1 VKTRV
6 KARTY
11 AAATATTL
19 IACASGQVRL
29 NQLSTDWQD
38 DGGLSIGK
46 VWAQT
51 STATVPASADVVIG
65 IAGAGDR
72 IVALSLATGHKWT
85 FTHPLAARPVVAGPL
100 VVASGGGETFALDA
114 SDGHLV
120 WKTPTG
126 ALALVG
132 AGDDA
137 VVTVATLRQPGTNS
151 SVLLA
156 IARSG
161 EVLERVETDK
171 GLGIPAVFGH
181 KAFVPWAG
189 QYVSVLDL
197 ASGEE
202 QARVTLRRQ
211 TGRAWTEGGSLW
223 FGELG
228 FTRFDEHI
236 HEASAGRA
244 SSTDL
249 PARELPGGPKLMP
262 RGAVSLPTFANA
274 QDRVRLYARPVATSS
289 GAALSD
295 GRWYATYFRL
305 AMGFDALGAKLAW
318 VRLHDADVLGA
329 AAGSGGVVLCDER
342 GNVTS
347 LDAKSGRLLS
357 KASLGEAIVACV
369 VNVDNY
375 HFADAPES
383 AEPLAEQLEAA
394 LSAADPQ
401 LAAVQRML
409 LQELAPMPEASAT
422 QALLELASDSRT
434 PPDLRKDARAALAK
448 RTNGASELMA
458 ALGRHYD
465 YLNDVLVPPP
475 VGPIAQALGR
485 MKELAAAPLLAAHLL
500 DPETPLD
507 DLAQV
512 ADGLVTLAG
521 PSEAPALR
529 QFFGMYRA
537 NAEPAELVA
546 AVVSAGQ
553 TLRALHDKLGT
564 EEVNIAAG
572 DPMTMPDIR
581 EALAPVS
588 PP

>member
-1 VKTRV
+1 LKTRTRV
-6 KARTY
+6 
-11 AAATATTL
+11 AATATTL
-19 IACASGQVRL
+19 IACASGQARL

-46 VWAQT
+46 VWTQT
-51 STATVPASADVVIG
+51 STAAVPASADVVIG

-72 IVALSLATGHKWT
+72 IVALSLTTGHKWT

-137 VVTVATLRQPGTNS
+137 VVTAATLRQPGTNS

-156 IARSG
+156 VARSG
-161 EVLERVETDK
+161 EVLERIETDK

-189 QYVSVLDL
+189 QYVSVFNL
-197 ASGEE
+197 ASSEE

-211 TGRAWTEGGSLW
+211 TSRAWTEGGSLW

-262 RGAVSLPTFANA
+262 RGAVSLPTVANA
-274 QDRVRLYARPVATSS
+274 QDRVRLYARPAATSS

-305 AMGFDALGAKLAW
+305 AMGFDALDAKLAW

-347 LDAKSGRLLS
+347 LDAKTGSLIS
-357 KASLGEAIVACV
+357 KASLGEPIASCV
-369 VNVDNY
+369 VNVDDY

-383 AEPLAEQLEAA
+383 AGPLALQLEAA
-394 LSAADPQ
+394 LLAADPQ
-401 LAAVQRML
+401 LAALQRIL

-448 RTNGASELMA
+448 RVTGASELMA
-458 ALGRHYD
+458 ALRRHYD

-485 MKELAAAPLLAAHLL
+485 MKERAAAPLLAAHLL

-507 DLAQV
+507 DLAQL
-512 ADGLVTLAG
+512 ADALAALAG

-553 TLRALHDKLGT
+553 TLRGLHDKPGT
-564 EEVNIAAG
+564 EEVTIAAG
-572 DPMTMPDIR
+572 DPMTIPDVR
-581 EALAPVS
+581 EALAAVS
-588 PP
+588 P

>member
-1 VKTRV
+1 V
-6 KARTY
+6 
-11 AAATATTL
+11 AATATTL

-46 VWAQT
+46 VWTQT
-51 STATVPASADVVIG
+51 STATAPASADVVIG
-65 IAGAGDR
+65 IAGDGDR
-72 IVALSLATGHKWT
+72 IVALSLTTGHKWT

-126 ALALVG
+126 SLALVG

-137 VVTVATLRQPGTNS
+137 AVTVATLRQPGANS
-151 SVLLA
+151 SVLVA

-161 EVLERVETDK
+161 EVLERIETDK

-189 QYVSVLDL
+189 QYVSVFDL

-262 RGAVSLPTFANA
+262 RGAVSLPTVANA
-274 QDRVRLYARPVATSS
+274 QDRVRLYARPAATSV

-347 LDAKSGRLLS
+347 LDAKTGSVLS
-357 KASLGEAIVACV
+357 KASLGEPIRACV
-369 VNVDNY
+369 VNVDAY

-383 AEPLAEQLEAA
+383 ARPLAEQLEAA

-422 QALLELASDSRT
+422 QALLDLASDSRT
-434 PPDLRKDARAALAK
+434 PPDLRKDARGALAK

-458 ALGRHYD
+458 ALRRHYD

-507 DLAQV
+507 DLAQL
-512 ADGLVTLAG
+512 ADALVTLAG

-537 NAEPAELVA
+537 NAEAAELVA

-564 EEVNIAAG
+564 EAVNMAAG
-572 DPMTMPDIR
+572 DPMTMPDVR
-581 EALAPVS
+581 EALAPA
-588 PP
+588 PPP